1 MSSISP
7 SALHLPHLKPHDNF
21 GGMLSSDKLKAYASF
36 DASNDE
42 NDNWDDNYEGDLM
55 TIKGPHHRMQEQD
68 SQELETIRP
77 YHPEQLAKIG
87 TRANPASR
95 NPARREP
102 SHPLQRPRSPVKS
115 QAASR
120 FALPLRP
127 TSMYR
132 EKTVEDYSDLF
143 VDSDNVFE
151 KSIGVM
157 KVSDLPISEA
167 VILTS
172 D

>member
-42 NDNWDDNYEGDLM
+42 SDNWDDNYEGDLM
-55 TIKGPHHRMQEQD
+55 TIKGPHHRMQELD
-68 SQELETIRP
+68 SQELDTIRP
-77 YHPEQLAKIG
+77 YHPEQPAAKIS
-87 TRANPASR
+87 TRAIPASR
-95 NPARREP
+95 NMARREP
-102 SHPLQRPRSPVKS
+102 NQPLQRPRSPVKL
-115 QAASR
+115 QAESR

-143 VDSDNVFE
+143 VDNENVFE
-151 KSIGVM
+151 KRMGVM
-157 KVSDLPISEA
+157 KVGSPSIWRS
-167 VILTS
+167 VINI
-172 D
+172 